1 MTNEFGVKRPTM
13 VGGSSPTPV
22 KIVDLGFDICIYIYI
37 SQVVPEPDFSENSP
51 GADPCDQQSSRSS
64 WIRSATGGETQGA
77 ATTAMAMGG
86 YLLVM

>member
-1 MTNEFGVKRPTM
+1 M
-13 VGGSSPTPV
+13 
-22 KIVDLGFDICIYIYI
+22 
-37 SQVVPEPDFSENSP
+37 PEPDFSENSP

-86 YLLVM
+86 VRSGHVTYLAFKSTM